1 MHRLHQFTYDF
12 REFICLKAMTE
23 HASPHNLDSHF
34 TAPDGRVVR
43 IRPIRPEDAEI
54 EQRFVRNLS
63 AESRYLRFMDCM
75 RELTPDLLNRLT
87 HVDFSRD
94 MALIAVIDGAQGE
107 TEIGVARYAGDPAR
121 GTCEF
126 AIVVADE
133 WQGSGLGRCLMQ
145 RLIDL
150 ARQRGYKTMTGEFLA
165 DNRHMHHFVQHFG
178 FRLHGH
184 PQDAGIKLGVL
195 DLQS

>member
-1 MHRLHQFTYDF
+1 MPD
-12 REFICLKAMTE
+12 
-23 HASPHNLDSHF
+23 HAIPDDLDSEFH
-34 TAPDGRVVR
+34 ADDGRLVR

-75 RELTPDLLNRLT
+75 RELNPELLNRLT

-94 MALIAVIDGAQGE
+94 MALIAVIGNGRGE

-121 GTCEF
+121 GSCEF

-133 WQGSGLGRCLMQ
+133 WQGSGLARCMMQ

-165 DNRHMHHFVQHFG
+165 DNRHMLHFVNHFG
-178 FRLHGH
+178 FRLRAH
-184 PQDAGIKLGVL
+184 PQDAHIRIGELEL
-195 DLQS
+195 

>member
-1 MHRLHQFTYDF
+1 
-12 REFICLKAMTE
+12 MTGHTIPE
-23 HASPHNLDSHF
+23 NLDSGF
-34 TAPDGRVVR
+34 TAADGRIVR

-63 AESRYLRFMDCM
+63 AETRYLRFMDCM
-75 RELTPDLLNRLT
+75 RELTPHLLERLT

-94 MALIAVIDGAQGE
+94 MALIAVIDGPQGE

-121 GTCEF
+121 QTCEF
-126 AIVVADE
+126 AIVIADD
-133 WQGSGLGRCLMQ
+133 WQGSGLGRCMMQ

-150 ARQRGYKTMTGEFLA
+150 ARARGYKTMTGEFLA

-178 FRLHGH
+178 FRLRSH
-184 PQDAGIKLGVL
+184 PQDAGIKLGEL
-195 DLQS
+195 DLQP